1 MTPRCQRRGGRASS
15 LPSHSQVLEVEK
27 RRGERDER
35 AIERDREVGGAEAGV
50 SSWGA
55 AVRAVRGARMVGECL
70 RTKAT
75 SVSVTSGFWLV
86 VYWDFAAETNG
97 FAANFSKKKLT

>member
-50 SSWGA
+50 QPGDSDTIEGLWSQLDISSASW
-55 AVRAVRGARMVGECL
+55 
-70 RTKAT
+70 RTCRIIFLNRNRRKD
-75 SVSVTSGFWLV
+75 GR
-86 VYWDFAAETNG
+86 
-97 FAANFSKKKLT
+97 